1 MAQNWDE
8 YAASWEQDE
17 ATVVFANNVFE
28 QLNKLTSLEGKHVL
42 DFGCGT
48 GLLSQWMSPLA
59 KDIVS
64 LDSSEAMIE
73 ELDKKELANVEPVVD
88 HLTRGLVA
96 QHPAFRNQF
105 DLVVASSV
113 CGYVANLDEVAEIIY
128 SLLDEGGLFVHWDW
142 LVAED
147 DPEFGLSESE
157 VKSTLTK
164 AGFTDIETVTA
175 FEVATPQGV
184 MPVIMGIG
192 RK

>member
-1 MAQNWDE
+1 MAQDWDE

-17 ATVVFANNVFE
+17 ATLAFANNVFD
-28 QLNKLTSLEGKHVL
+28 QLNKLIALEGKHVL

-48 GLLSQWMSPLA
+48 GLLSQWMSPVA

-73 ELDKKELANVEPVVD
+73 ELDKKELVNVEPVVD

-96 QHPAFRNQF
+96 QHPAFRKQF

-113 CGYVANLDEVAEIIY
+113 CGYIANLDEVTQIIY
-128 SLLDEGGLFVHWDW
+128 SLLDKGGLFVHWDW
-142 LVAED
+142 LVADD
-147 DPEFGLSESE
+147 DPEFGLSKQD
-157 VKSTLTK
+157 VVDTLTK
-164 AGFTDIETVTA
+164 AGFAEVEAVQA
-175 FEVATPQGV
+175 FEIKTAQGM
-184 MPVIMGIG
+184 MPVVMGIG